1 MEAVDSNRKR
11 NFVNTPWI
19 TLAVAKSCKM
29 KNKLHNKWIAA
40 CGRPNETQAKH
51 EFKAY
56 RAKLRD
62 IIRTQKSIYFEKRF
76 NNCRGDI
83 KKCWKVLNEIRNKR
97 KKLTFPKYINFN
109 GNLITQR
116 RIIIEK
122 FNFYFVN
129 IANNLNK
136 NKTVDEFKNFEKF
149 LKNRNERSA
158 VFNDIETSEIIQ
170 IIKDLNPNKSSDIS
184 PRILKLFTHIIAPTL
199 TTLLNNC
206 LRSGIFP
213 YQLKIARVIPLYKS
227 GDKSDITNYRPI
239 SLLPVLSKIFEK
251 LIHSRMTNFFDEN
264 NVIYNKQFGFRKKHS
279 TVHAL
284 NTAVT
289 QIIKSLNKND
299 IVLGIFLDFSKAFD
313 TVKHDILLK
322 KLEHYGIRDKSLDL
336 LHNYL
341 SNRKQYVCVD
351 NIRSE
356 PLPITSGVPQGSVLG
371 PLLFLIYIN
380 DLTNCLCTCQSPQCN
395 QQCSEI
401 ASFIL
406 FADDTMIQT
415 YSLLAKV

>member
-1 MEAVDSNRKR
+1 
-11 NFVNTPWI
+11 
-19 TLAVAKSCKM
+19 
-29 KNKLHNKWIAA
+29 
-40 CGRPNETQAKH
+40 
-51 EFKAY
+51 
-56 RAKLRD
+56 
-62 IIRTQKSIYFEKRF
+62 
-76 NNCRGDI
+76 
-83 KKCWKVLNEIRNKR
+83 
-97 KKLTFPKYINFN
+97 
-109 GNLITQR
+109 
-116 RIIIEK
+116 
-122 FNFYFVN
+122 
-129 IANNLNK
+129 
-136 NKTVDEFKNFEKF
+136 
-149 LKNRNERSA
+149 
-158 VFNDIETSEIIQ
+158 
-170 IIKDLNPNKSSDIS
+170 
-184 PRILKLFTHIIAPTL
+184 
-199 TTLLNNC
+199 
-206 LRSGIFP
+206 
-213 YQLKIARVIPLYKS
+213 
-227 GDKSDITNYRPI
+227 
-239 SLLPVLSKIFEK
+239 
-251 LIHSRMTNFFDEN
+251 MTNFFDEN

-322 KLEHYGIRDKSLDL
+322 KLEHYGIKDKSLDL

-406 FADDTMIQT
+406 FADDTNLFLTGKSMKSVIDKANLVLSRIKPYLEANYLHINIKKSNFMHFT
-415 YSLLAKV
+415 SPRSKSNLADYVHYSNTDDKITFGNESITFGSKTLKRVKEIKFFGVIIGEKLSWNSQIRHIGEKLTFTIGSLYEMRRIITKNLRSSVYNALVNSHLSYGISV

>member
-1 MEAVDSNRKR
+1 M
-11 NFVNTPWI
+11 
-19 TLAVAKSCKM
+19 
-29 KNKLHNKWIAA
+29 
-40 CGRPNETQAKH
+40 
-51 EFKAY
+51 
-56 RAKLRD
+56 
-62 IIRTQKSIYFEKRF
+62 
-76 NNCRGDI
+76 
-83 KKCWKVLNEIRNKR
+83 
-97 KKLTFPKYINFN
+97 
-109 GNLITQR
+109 ITQR

-122 FNFYFVN
+122 FNTYFVN

-158 VFNDIETSEIIQ
+158 VFDDIETSEIIQ

-184 PRILKLFTHIIAPTL
+184 PRILNLFIYIIAPLL
-199 TTLLNNC
+199 TILFNNC

-213 YQLKIARVIPLYKS
+213 DELKTARVIPLYKS

-251 LIHSRMTNFFDEN
+251 LIHSRMTKFFDEN

-406 FADDTMIQT
+406 FADDTNLFLTGKSMKSVIDKANLVLSRIKPYLEANYLHINIKKSNFMHFT
-415 YSLLAKV
+415 SPTIEI